1 MSFMPIKIKL
11 CGFSDKKSIKLALSH
26 NPDYIGFVFYQKSV
40 RNITLEQAMEF
51 SELDFGMVKK
61 VAVMVDENDEFI
73 EKIINNLQ
81 PDLLQLHGDESVDRC
96 LQIKNKFQ
104 LPIIKA
110 IAIKEQSDFK
120 NIKKY
125 QNIADFLLFDT
136 KTDEKG
142 GSGKK
147 FDWNLLKD
155 INKNI
160 NFGEYFISGGIN
172 NNNIGQLMSDFDD
185 IIIDLSSGIESKKG
199 VKSEEKIKKLMEFI
213 KK

>member
-155 INKNI
+155 INL
-160 NFGEYFISGGIN
+160 GEYFISGGIN